1 MNRFDQAIKD
11 AGLTLP
17 DKSNPRYRA
26 IFITEAMR
34 QANFRDYVFE
44 PDKYAAI
51 IFAVFDQIQAG
62 ADDVQASATACIL
75 MRPSK
80 MRGEA
85 PSVERPAEPCPSVDG
100 ACDGTEAN
108 VEGSK
113 R

>member
-17 DKSNPRYRA
+17 DKSDPRYRA

-44 PDKYAAI
+44 SDRYAAI
-51 IFAVFDQIQAG
+51 IIAVFDQIQAG

-80 MRGEA
+80 MRDAAASGKLPTE
-85 PSVERPAEPCPSVDG
+85 PDQNVEVASDG
-100 ACDGTEAN
+100 AEAN
-108 VEGSK
+108 NEGSEP
-113 R
+113 